1 MAELEPDRMDDWR
14 YSLKFFLGKP
24 LGKSLPW
31 PQILYLVYLAPPDM
45 EDADLLYSRIPT

>member
-31 PQILYLVYLAPPDM
+31 PQILNLVNLASPDV
-45 EDADLLYSRIPT
+45 EDAHLFYSRIPT